1 MRLGNYLKM
10 AQSALQTEQGR
21 QAGRKA
27 TDGLAAMG
35 NKLTHGKYA
44 DTIEKARLGLSK
56 QLGGPSDGTGGKA
69 GPKA

>member
-27 TDGLAAMG
+27 TDGLAAVG

-44 DTIEKARLGLSK
+44 DTIEKARAGISK
-56 QLGGPSDGTGGKA
+56 QLGGPSGGA
-69 GPKA
+69 GGAKPPKA

>member
-27 TDGLAAMG
+27 ADGLAAAG
-35 NKLTHGKYA
+35 NKLTSGKYA
-44 DTIEKARLGLSK
+44 DTIEKARAGINK
-56 QLGGPSDGTGGKA
+56 QLGGTDGGTA
-69 GPKA
+69 GRAAPKA